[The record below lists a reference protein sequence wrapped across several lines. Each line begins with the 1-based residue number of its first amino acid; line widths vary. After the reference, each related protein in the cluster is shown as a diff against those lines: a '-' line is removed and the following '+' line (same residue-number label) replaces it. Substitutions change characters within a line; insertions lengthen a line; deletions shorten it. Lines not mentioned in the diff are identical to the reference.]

1 MAAGRVCRNLA
12 VSRALGD
19 FEFKDRPTLS
29 AKEQKV
35 TVDPD
40 MTIIERTVGVQY
52 PPGPPSS
59 LPIWTDAFLV
69 TLSPIP
75 SVVRLLLASWHPA
88 WTEMTLDV

>member
-1 MAAGRVCRNLA
+1 M
-12 VSRALGD
+12 SRALGD

-52 PPGPPSS
+52 PPGPVPLSRYGLMHFWSPS
-59 LPIWTDAFLV
+59 A
-69 TLSPIP
+69 P
-75 SVVRLLLASWHPA
+75 SRLL
-88 WTEMTLDV
+88 